1 MRKIRVIIGGW
12 QTLVLALLL
21 MCGRSEAGIIFH
33 FTDGTAGGMNAAA
46 LAAFNRAGSY
56 YSSALSNSMDVNL
69 EISLTA
75 QSGVVTGG
83 AAPDMLSSSYS
94 GFRSAIVGRS
104 TSADDASFVGSL
116 PSGSSF
122 NPYINY
128 TLNNPAGVGSA
139 TAYVDNTI
147 DANNQTIEMTRAN
160 AKALGL
166 IAATDSARD
175 GRVEL
180 DSTVNWDYDPTD
192 GIDSGKF
199 DFTAAAAREIGVVM
213 GFFSGVE
220 VLDLNSLP
228 PYYNDFSLDN
238 VAPLDFT
245 RFTAASEAAGADID
259 WTAGTGARYFSVDG
273 GATVLIADAWST
285 GTAQGDGF
293 LPHYWRNGAGLGLM
307 SPNLLAGQ
315 AGGGLSANDLRAFD
329 VLGYSLTLSAV
340 PEPGSFV
347 ALAMIG
353 SVAVGYRLRRRAAKC
368 EQHSA

>member
-1 MRKIRVIIGGW
+1 MRKIRLIIGGW
-12 QTLVLALLL
+12 QTLVLVLLL
-21 MCGRSEAGIIFH
+21 MCGRAEAGILFN
-33 FTDGTAGGMNAAA
+33 FTDGTSGGMNAAA

-56 YSSALSNSMDVNL
+56 YSSAFSNSMNVNL

-75 QSGVVTGG
+75 QTGLVTGG
-83 AAPDMLSSSYS
+83 ATPDMLSSSYS
-94 GFRSAIVGRS
+94 VFRSAIAGRS

-128 TLNNPAGVGSA
+128 TLNNPAGTGSP

-166 IAATDSARD
+166 IAATDAARD

-245 RFTAASEAAGADID
+245 RFTAASESAGATFD
-259 WTAGTGARYFSVDG
+259 WTAGSGARYFSVDG
-273 GATVLIADAWST
+273 GATALIADAWST
-285 GTAQGDGF
+285 GTVRGDGF
-293 LPHYWRNGAGLGLM
+293 LPRYWRDGAGLGLM

-315 AGGGLSANDLRAFD
+315 AGGGLSTNDLRAFD
-329 VLGYSLTLSAV
+329 VLGYSLTPNAV

-353 SVAVGYRLRRRAAKC
+353 SVAIGYRLRRRAGKS